1 MFGIERST
9 PVGVLFEPFEGGF
22 EGGSIARHAE
32 AGLAHQIDVVG
43 VAA

>member
-1 MFGIERST
+1 MLSIERSA
-9 PVGVLFEPFEGGF
+9 PVWVLFEPFEGGF

-32 AGLAHQIDVVG
+32 ASLTHQVDVVG